1 MFKISYSHQTNYDY
15 NYIAWCICSFVL
27 IIAGLLNCLIPNSI
41 EKELKLPKIIP
52 PVCSSYHVKGENLD
66 DLDGEYEETSL

>member
-15 NYIAWCICSFVL
+15 NYIGWSICSFVL
-27 IIAGLLNCLIPNSI
+27 IIAGLLNCLIPSSI

-52 PVCSSYHVKGENLD
+52 PVYSSYPVEGQNLD
-66 DLDGEYEETSL
+66 DLDGECEETYL